1 MSRTIL
7 WIVTIFLTLAMAAMV
22 TVQAYWIKR
31 SVKAEEQQLGLV
43 VNQVLS
49 EISDE
54 LVRNETLITIL
65 DEIRPPVV
73 QSQSQ
78 AVWNFHIDDRSAY
91 NRSDT
96 IEIGIESG
104 DVYVD
109 RANIQIE
116 YEEVDHPVIELE
128 PEQSGKESV
137 HAAQGPEE
145 VEDEPKQVE
154 SLTETMDP
162 DMEKPVPP
170 KNGPYIYTP
179 PDHSLK
185 NQKVKLINDSLLV
198 ILGED
203 EQMQDTILVN
213 AINPEQIRIKL
224 KEEVQDHESFV
235 DRIVNNMLVEE
246 HQVIHKVSSAQMEA
260 LLTKKLRDKGVDM
273 PFEYA
278 VYEEGKQP
286 IHQSENFNEF
296 EDCSY
301 FRSSLFPGNVF
312 NRSTF
317 ISVYFPLER
326 EHFRKSMGIMGGSSL
341 LITLF
346 ILAMFSLTLYIIF
359 KQKRLSEMKNDF
371 VNNMTHE
378 LKTPISTIS
387 LASQMLNDRSI
398 PDEQK
403 NLGQISRIIQAESK
417 QLGFQVERVLQMAIF
432 DHGELKLKSEEVDLH
447 EVIETVAQN
456 VLLQLDRRNGQLEFL
471 PEAETALVEGDLMH
485 LTNVVSNLLENAM
498 KYTSRTPEIS
508 ILTKNVDGQL
518 VLSVSDNGIG
528 ISKENQKRIFDKFYR
543 VPTGNVHNVKGFG
556 LGLSYVKLIVEQHG
570 GTIHLK
576 SELNKGSQFFIH
588 LPLQEQNSPDA

>member
-7 WIVTIFLTLAMAAMV
+7 WIVTVFLTLAMAAMV
-22 TVQAYWIKR
+22 AVQAYWIKR
-31 SVKAEEQQLGLV
+31 SVYAEEQQLDLV

-91 NRSDT
+91 NRKDT
-96 IEIGIESG
+96 AVITIESG
-104 DVYVD
+104 DLYVD
-109 RANIQIE
+109 REDLRINFDD
-116 YEEVDHPVIELE
+116 EVIPMLEIE
-128 PEQSGKESV
+128 PEEMEDVSEKMEEGLEYIDKGSEYV
-137 HAAQGPEE
+137 DPDVVKPEPEE
-145 VEDEPKQVE
+145 
-154 SLTETMDP
+154 
-162 DMEKPVPP
+162 EKHF
-170 KNGPYIYTP
+170 KYTS

-203 EQMQDTILVN
+203 EHMRDTILVN
-213 AINPEQIRIKL
+213 AFNPAQIRAKL
-224 KEEVQDHESFV
+224 EEEVQNHESFV
-235 DRIVNNMLVEE
+235 DRIVKRMLVEE
-246 HQVIHKVSSAQMEA
+246 EQVIHKYSSAQMEA
-260 LLTKKLRDKGVDM
+260 LLTQKLHEAGVDM
-273 PFEYA
+273 PFEFA
-278 VYEEGKQP
+278 MYEEGKKP
-286 IHQSENFNEF
+286 IHQSVEFNEY
-296 EDCSY
+296 EDCTY
-301 FRSSLFPGNVF
+301 FRTSLFPGNVF
-312 NRSTF
+312 SRSTF
-317 ISVYFPLER
+317 ISVYFPHEQ
-326 EHFRKSMGIMGGSSL
+326 EHFRKSMGMMGGSSL

-432 DHGELKLKSEEVDLH
+432 DHGELRLKSEEVDLH

-456 VLLQLDRRNGQLEFL
+456 VLLQLDRRNGKLEFL
-471 PEAETALVEGDLMH
+471 PEAETALVRGDLMH

-508 ILTKNVDGQL
+508 IGTNNEDNQL
-518 VLSVSDNGIG
+518 LISVADNGIG

-556 LGLSYVKLIVEQHG
+556 LGLSYVKLIVEKHG
-570 GTIHLK
+570 GTISLK
-576 SELNKGSQFFIH
+576 SELNKGSQFDIH
-588 LPLQEQNSPDA
+588 LPLQEPNSHNA